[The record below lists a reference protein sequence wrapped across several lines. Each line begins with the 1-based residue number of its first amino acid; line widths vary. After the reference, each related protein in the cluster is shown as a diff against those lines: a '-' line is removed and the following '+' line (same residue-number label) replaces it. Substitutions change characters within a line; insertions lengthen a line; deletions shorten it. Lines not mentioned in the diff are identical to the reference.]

1 MKPNDDKKSIVSNYL
16 TLHHCAVK
24 LHELPSPP
32 TCACF
37 VSSFLHE
44 KKGSYKKVSY
54 LKKGYHHES
63 NLNIL

>member
-32 TCACF
+32 PAL
-37 VSSFLHE
+37 VSCHHSYMKKRVPIKKFL
-44 KKGSYKKVSY
+44 
-54 LKKGYHHES
+54 
-63 NLNIL
+63 I